1 MKRSFTIMAL
11 TMAMVMMAGVAAAD
25 SVDIGLGRMD
35 SAEFEVLR
43 QMVAG
48 EYEPNQSV
56 TTDNSRDA
64 SYVAEFNRSDV
75 ESIRQAMTQG
85 SDASVAVAAATSG
98 SRVDIGLGSMAT
110 NEFCDLNKL
119 VASNTTGNKGG
130 FTYICP

>member
-11 TMAMVMMAGVAAAD
+11 TMAMVIMAGVAAAD

-48 EYEPNQSV
+48 QYEPTRSV
-56 TTDNSRDA
+56 TTAITRDA
-64 SYVAEFNRSDV
+64 SYVAEFDRRDV
-75 ESIRQAMTQG
+75 ESIRQGMAQG
-85 SDASVAVAAATSG
+85 SDAPVAVAAGTGG
-98 SRVDIGLGSMAT
+98 SQVDIGLGSMAT

-119 VASNTTGNKGG
+119 VASSTTGHKSG